1 VSSTIELSLGNALSL
16 EVKKP
21 QGLRF
26 KFAIAG
32 ASKRPYT
39 TVKTGTGRSLSEAL
53 DAKAGYI
60 PYACTPAVVP
70 IVQPSPAKGDWL
82 IALEK

>member
-1 VSSTIELSLGNALSL
+1 LVTPDLQKLKTPRPEI
-16 EVKKP
+16 
-21 QGLRF
+21 

-39 TVKTGTGRSLSEAL
+39 TVKTGTGRSLSEAP